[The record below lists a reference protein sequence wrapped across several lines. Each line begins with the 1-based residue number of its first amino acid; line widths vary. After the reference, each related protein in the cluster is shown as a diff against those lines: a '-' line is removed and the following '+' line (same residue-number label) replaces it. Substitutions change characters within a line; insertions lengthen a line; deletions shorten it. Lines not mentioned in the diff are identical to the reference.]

1 VMNGTTEK
9 PQVSK
14 VSWDEF
20 EVYCRCPQW
29 YLWAHLPPTKKVTN
43 PPYKDTQHLVRGN
56 ASQAV
61 VTAWAN
67 SEIWKNE
74 NHNEVLPKFL
84 DDCVRKHVLA
94 AWIDNPTTKE
104 SPDATPLEIT
114 EQVTMNLRDTLP
126 KLLQH
131 IKEEFYG
138 LLDHVRMRPEL
149 DCCQHVVVNPREN
162 TLIDLTCR
170 LDLLVEGPESP
181 TPPGAEW
188 VRDKAIIYE
197 GKATRKPKYRTEDQ
211 LRWQAAVYPDLQSS
225 NSTLAAEHYYVFY
238 ETATLRPVKIY
249 NDTQREWVEIRNTLL
264 QRLLDGDFKATPS
277 SSPCKICRYQR
288 ICPDVHQPKKRN
300 ITPAMEPPKR
310 GRKLNVL

>member
-1 VMNGTTEK
+1 VMDGTTEK

-29 YLWAHLPPTKKVTN
+29 YLWAHLPPTRKVTN
-43 PPYKDTQHLVRGN
+43 PPYKDSQHLVRGN

-84 DDCVRKHVLA
+84 DCVRKYVLD

-131 IKEEFYG
+131 IKDQFLGNIE
-138 LLDHVRMRPEL
+138 HVRLRPEV
-149 DCCQHVVVNPREN
+149 DIRQHTVINQREN
-162 TLIDLTCR
+162 TSVDLTCR
-170 LDLLVEGPESP
+170 LDLVAEGP
-181 TPPGAEW
+181 GAPAP
-188 VRDKAIIYE
+188 VGSDLIPYKSVIYE

-211 LRWQAAVYPDLQSS
+211 LRWQVDVYTALLGVHPP
-225 NSTLAAEHYYVFY
+225 LADEHYYVFY

-249 NDTQREWVEIRNTLL
+249 NDTQREWVEVRNTLL

-288 ICPDVHQPKKRN
+288 ICPDVHQPKRRN

-310 GRKLNVL
+310 GKKVNVL